1 MKTYRPTTKS
11 RRKMTTVSYRGVVTS
26 AAPLKSLLSG
36 RKRHVGRNSAGRITV
51 RHKGAGHKRLF
62 REVDFRYDKENIPA
76 RVETI
81 EYDPNRTS
89 FIALICYKD
98 GARSYVLA
106 PAGIKVGDTM
116 LTGPDAPV
124 AKGNRLPL
132 SKIPVGTF
140 IYNISLQPGTDAK
153 LVRSAGT
160 YAEVQAADQGF
171 VNVKLP
177 STEVRRIPE
186 TAYASIGAL
195 SNEEHHLEVIG
206 KAGRSR
212 WKGRRPHVR
221 GTAMN
226 PVDHPHGGGE
236 GVQGIGLRLGPK
248 APWGKQ
254 AYGVRTRTPKKY
266 SNVHIVSRRRKKT
279 RG

>member
-1 MKTYRPTTKS
+1 MS
-11 RRKMTTVSYRGVVTS
+11 TVSYRGVVS
-26 AAPLKSLLSG
+26 KAAPHKALTGG

-62 REVDFRYDKENIPA
+62 REIDFLYSKVNVPA
-76 RVETI
+76 RVESI

-89 FIALICYKD
+89 FVALLCYRD
-98 GARSYVLA
+98 GARNYVLA

-132 SKIPVGTF
+132 AKIPVGTF
-140 IYNISLQPGTDAK
+140 VYNIALQPGTDAK

-248 APWGKQ
+248 TPWGKQ

-266 SNVHIVSRRRKKT
+266 SNVHIVSRRKKKT